1 MIIRK
6 TKLSDAKSIAKIHY
20 ESRELELSI
29 ALGKALYESSL
40 KEFERYWKLHFM
52 NLKDETLVCEEANNI
67 IGFIT
72 YKNGWK
78 DKGIG
83 KILVGVISAVY
94 ISPLQLRK
102 SYGMTLIKEA
112 VQKMKDMG
120 IEEVFVWVI
129 DNNKP
134 AIRFYEKVGFAKET
148 VTRVKNHNETQVI
161 ECRYRL
167 SLSQELLNR
176 IMLL

>member
-6 TKLSDAKSIAKIHY
+6 ANLSDAKSIAKIHY
-20 ESRELELSI
+20 ESRELELSRT
-29 ALGKALYESSL
+29 LGRILHESSL

-72 YKNGWK
+72 YINGWK
-78 DKGIG
+78 DKGSE
-83 KILVGVISAVY
+83 KILVGVISAIY
-94 ISPLQLRK
+94 ISPVQLQK
-102 SYGMTLIKEA
+102 GYGMTLIKEA
-112 VQKMKDMG
+112 MSKMKDKG
-120 IEEVFVWVI
+120 TEEVFVWVI
-129 DNNKP
+129 DNNNP
-134 AIRFYEKVGFAKET
+134 AIRFYEKVGFAKES
-148 VTRVKNHNETQVI
+148 VTRVKNHNEAQVI

-167 SLSQELLNR
+167 FLSQELLNK